1 MLKTIL
7 IALAV
12 IVVVL
17 VVVVVMQPSEFRVAR
32 STTISAPPTGGVCA
46 GE

>member
-12 IVVVL
+12 IVIIF

-32 STTISAPPTGGVCA
+32 STTISAPHRRYLPR
-46 GE
+46 